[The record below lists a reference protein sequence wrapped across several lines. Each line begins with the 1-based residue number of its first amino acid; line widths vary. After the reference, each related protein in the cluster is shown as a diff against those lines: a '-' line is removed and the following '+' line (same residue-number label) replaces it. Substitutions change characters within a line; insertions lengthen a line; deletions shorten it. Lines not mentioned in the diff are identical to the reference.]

1 MKSLYIYLIYLIIA
15 LILFNS
21 PAMAEY
27 IFLKDGSILTGKI
40 ESETPVAISLVKTDG
55 TRQMI
60 NHNNIIRV
68 LYTELYMGRVYVQQT
83 NGKGLEVFM
92 VDEDQ
97 EYYTFRYELYKP
109 EEIKIKRTNVLF
121 MARKN
126 PTGLQAIKIEP
137 DRIDI
142 TWFPPYNQI
151 KNYKIYY
158 KNKESDKYISAGDTS
173 LKSFTVKNLKS
184 NTQYFIIVTAVD
196 KDGYESLP
204 SNEVNETTKNI
215 RPGAPKNVKVE
226 KVLSKDK
233 KTLQLNVKWD
243 PAIDPDGMVIEYII
257 YEHENKGDKIFART
271 NKTYYSIPALDPLIK
286 RKFYIRAVDNFMEES
301 EAAKIKVNERD
312 AVLNVFPGVIFPV
325 GKFGEMYNIGFGGT
339 ISLSICNL
347 FFNNFEGGIALG
359 FYYMQGKDLQDL
371 KNLLYQD
378 FLFFPVYLT
387 FGYNI
392 TIGNSF
398 IIKPLISI
406 GAAYIDMKYNDRNKT
421 IAEGRDRHLQIAAF
435 SFKAGLAA
443 EYRFTETISVSLG
456 CEYGAIVQNTGLLS
470 FILVN
475 AGIGFSF

>member
-1 MKSLYIYLIYLIIA
+1 MKFLYRILFPALTVLII
-15 LILFNS
+15 FNS
-21 PAMAEY
+21 PAFAEY
-27 IFLKDGSILTGKI
+27 IFLKDGSIITGKI
-40 ESETPVAISLVKTDG
+40 ETETPVAVSLIKNDG

-60 NHNNIIRV
+60 YHNNIIRV

-97 EYYTFRYELYKP
+97 EYYTFRHELYKP

-126 PTGLQAIKIEP
+126 PTGLQVIKIET
-137 DRIDI
+137 DRIEI

-158 KNKESDKYISAGDTS
+158 KNKESDKYISAGNTS
-173 LKSFTVKNLKS
+173 SKSFTIKNLKS

-204 SNEVNETTKNI
+204 SNEINETTKNI
-215 RPGAPKNVKVE
+215 RPNAPKNVKVE

-243 PAIDPDGMVIEYII
+243 PAIDPDGKVIEYII
-257 YEHENKGDKIFART
+257 YEYKNKGDKIFART
-271 NKTYYSIPALDPLIK
+271 NKTFYSITALDPLIK
-286 RKFYIRAVDNFMEES
+286 RKFFIRAVDDLKDES
-301 EAAKIKVNERD
+301 ETAKIRVNERA
-312 AVLNVFPGVIFPV
+312 AVLNIFPGVIFPV

-339 ISLSICNL
+339 ISFSICNL
-347 FFNNFEGGIALG
+347 FFNNFESGIALG
-359 FYYMQGKDLQDL
+359 FYYMQGKDLLDV

-398 IIKPLISI
+398 SIKPLISI
-406 GAAYIDMKYNDRNKT
+406 GPAYIDMKYNDRNKT

-435 SFKAGLAA
+435 SFKAGLDA
-443 EYRFTETISVSLG
+443 EYRFTDTISVSLG

-475 AGIGFSF
+475 TGIGFSF